1 MEYQKKYQKW
11 LTFPGMNT
19 ELSRELSEIL
29 QNEEEIASRFSRDMA
44 FGTGGIRGRMGAG
57 TARFNVYIVRKTTAG
72 LAQYLLEI
80 HPQKTK
86 PVSVVIAY
94 DTRYNSHRF
103 ALETAAVL
111 THYGIK
117 AWLFSEP
124 VPTPLL
130 SFAVRELKAAAGV
143 VITASHNPFTDN
155 GYKVYGRDG
164 GQITDGFAQAV
175 TAHILRVK
183 DELAV
188 PVGSLEEA
196 GTKGLYELV
205 GKEVEERY
213 FERLKELY
221 LGSSWW
227 RKDGFPVVVV
237 YTPLHGTGA
246 RIIPQALRNSGIQD
260 LFLVEEQMQLN
271 SSGSTVRHPNPE
283 DWEVFKLAKDLGEKK
298 KADLLLA
305 TDLDG
310 DRLGVAVRDST
321 GLYVPL
327 TGNQLGCLMLDYIL
341 SQKKELGI
349 LSQNGIMVQT
359 VVTSAM
365 GKAIAAAYEVEVIET
380 LTGFKYI
387 GEQIKERVDSGRSV
401 FLFGFE
407 ESYGYLVG
415 DFVRDKDGVQASQL
429 AAEMAAYYKTHK
441 GMTLLDALEQLW
453 QRFGYY
459 QEELVNL
466 ELAEKELDGVERIMN
481 HLRFAGLSELKG
493 VKILRIAD
501 YLQQTIHD
509 LLLDERFP
517 TGLPASNS
525 LKYFLD
531 GDAWFCIRPSGTEP
545 KLKIYLGV
553 REGSMGQAVAAL
565 SALKDQVLALVKKA

>member
-19 ELSRELSEIL
+19 ELSRELSQIL
-29 QNEEEIASRFSRDMA
+29 QNEEEIASRFSRDLA

-80 HPQKTK
+80 HPQKK
-86 PVSVVIAY
+86 EPLSVVIAY
-94 DTRYNSHRF
+94 DTRCNSHRF

-111 THYGIK
+111 THYGMK
-117 AWLFSEP
+117 AWLFPEP

-155 GYKVYGRDG
+155 GYKVYDRDG
-164 GQITDGFAQAV
+164 GQITDGFAQGV
-175 TAHILRVK
+175 TAQILRVK

-188 PVGSLEEA
+188 PVANLDEA

-227 RKDGFPVVVV
+227 RKVGLPVAVV

-246 RIIPQALRNSGIQD
+246 RIIPQALRNAGIQD

-271 SSGSTVRHPNPE
+271 SCGSTVLHPNPE
-283 DWEVFKLAKDLGEKK
+283 DWEVFRLARDVGEKK

-321 GLYVPL
+321 GNYVPL
-327 TGNQLGCLMLDYIL
+327 TGNQLGCLMLNYIL
-341 SQKKELGI
+341 SQKKELDI
-349 LSQNGIMVQT
+349 LSRQGIMVQT
-359 VVTSAM
+359 VVTSPM
-365 GKAIAAAYEVEVIET
+365 GKAIAAVYGVETIET

-387 GEQIKERVDSGRSV
+387 GEQIKKRVDSGDSV

-407 ESYGYLVG
+407 ESYGFLVG

-429 AAEMAAYYKTHK
+429 VAEMAAYYKTHE
-441 GMTLLDALEQLW
+441 GMTLLDALEHLW
-453 QRFGYY
+453 HRFGYY

-466 ELAEKELDGVERIMN
+466 ELAENELDRVEGVMN

-493 VKILRIAD
+493 VKILRVDD
-501 YLQQTIHD
+501 YLQQSIHD
-509 LLLDERFP
+509 LLTEERFP

-525 LKYFLD
+525 LKYFLE

-553 REGSMGQAVAAL
+553 REGSRGQAAAAL
-565 SALKDQVLALVKKA
+565 SALKDHVMSLVNMA

>member
-1 MEYQKKYQKW
+1 MEYQYKYRKW
-11 LTFPGMNT
+11 LNFSGINADLYQ
-19 ELSRELSEIL
+19 ELSQIH
-29 QNEEEIASRFSRDMA
+29 QNEEEIANRFSRDLT

-57 TARFNVYIVRKTTAG
+57 TARFNVYVVRKTTAG
-72 LAQYLLEI
+72 LAQYLLET
-80 HPQKTK
+80 HPQKK
-86 PVSVVIAY
+86 EPVSVVIAY
-94 DTRYNSHRF
+94 DTRCNSYRF

-111 THYGIK
+111 TNYGIK
-117 AWLFSEP
+117 AWLFPEP

-164 GQITDGFAQAV
+164 GQITDGFAQGV
-175 TAHILRVK
+175 TAQILRVK

-188 PVGSLEEA
+188 PVANLEEA

-221 LGSSWW
+221 LGLSCW
-227 RKDGFPVVVV
+227 RKVGLPVAVV

-246 RIIPQALRNSGIQD
+246 RIIPQALRNSGIVD
-260 LFLVEEQMQLN
+260 LFLVKEQMQLD
-271 SSGSTVRHPNPE
+271 SCGSTILHPNPE
-283 DWEVFKLAKDLGEKK
+283 DWEVFRLARDLGEKK

-321 GLYVPL
+321 GYYVPL
-327 TGNQLGCLMLDYIL
+327 TGNQLGCLMLNYIL
-341 SQKKELGI
+341 SQKKGLGI
-349 LSQNGIMVQT
+349 LSRQGIMVQT
-359 VVTSAM
+359 VVTSPM
-365 GKAIAAAYEVEVIET
+365 GKAIAAFYEVDAIET

-387 GEQIKERVDSGRSV
+387 GEQIKERVDSGDSV

-407 ESYGYLVG
+407 ESYGFLVG

-429 AAEMAAYYKTHK
+429 VVEMAAYYKTHE
-441 GMTLLDALEQLW
+441 GMTLLDALERLW

-459 QEELVNL
+459 REELVNL
-466 ELAEKELDGVERIMN
+466 ELAENEMDRVARVMN

-493 VKILRIAD
+493 VKILRVDD
-501 YLQQTIHD
+501 YLQQSIHD
-509 LLLDERFP
+509 LLTDERFP

-525 LKYFLD
+525 LKYSLE

-553 REGSMGQAVAAL
+553 REGSMVQATAAL
-565 SALKDQVLALVKKA
+565 SAFKDQVMALVDIA